1 MPAIKDRPGNARPV
15 QHLLRR
21 RVKALHQLDDNDIYE
36 TARAS
41 MALPVD
47 KHSIAIAM
55 FRMFADKSLSVWT
68 GKQFCSQS
76 Y

>member
-1 MPAIKDRPGNARPV
+1 MSALKDRPGNARPV

-41 MALPVD
+41 MDLPV
-47 KHSIAIAM
+47 HEGSTAIAM
-55 FRMFADKSLSVWT
+55 FRMSAENSLSACAS
-68 GKQFCSQS
+68 KQYCS
-76 Y
+76 